1 MHVITWHYAR
11 LIQGNSNA
19 RKPFHEIIK
28 KRERSTVSWE
38 RSEVSNWT
46 SILRYNTC
54 KFHKTF
60 YKAASS
66 FDHGILIYFH
76 CCFLLSATDD
86 LDDTD
91 LLSLLLEEEPPAP
104 DTANTFGKFTLVVN
118 VTWPVCPPLNRES
131 RYSKKTWR
139 RLKNAMLH
147 ETIRNDNF

>member
-1 MHVITWHYAR
+1 M
-11 LIQGNSNA
+11 SNL
-19 RKPFHEIIK
+19 
-28 KRERSTVSWE
+28 
-38 RSEVSNWT
+38 T

-118 VTWPVCPPLNRES
+118 VT
-131 RYSKKTWR
+131 
-139 RLKNAMLH
+139 
-147 ETIRNDNF
+147 